1 MFDSCSQHLE
11 IFFLPAVP
19 TECLDRKWQP
29 QIPMTL
35 HSVLVSN
42 LGFISKAEKHQRFK
56 VYNILR
62 LLHEAYNYSCIKN
75 IFRYVD
81 LNNHILVLLEKYNK
95 QNVFFLERQNNN
107 DE

>member
-1 MFDSCSQHLE
+1 MHCITSKHENLN
-11 IFFLPAVP
+11 VKR
-19 TECLDRKWQP
+19 T
-29 QIPMTL
+29 
-35 HSVLVSN
+35 LVSN

-81 LNNHILVLLEKYNK
+81 FNNHILVLLEKYNK

>member
-1 MFDSCSQHLE
+1 MYVHYINVKRNKIQND
-11 IFFLPAVP
+11 FLCIV
-19 TECLDRKWQP
+19 TSKRENLNVKR
-29 QIPMTL
+29 T
-35 HSVLVSN
+35 LVSN

-75 IFRYVD
+75 TFRYVD
-81 LNNHILVLLEKYNK
+81 FNNHILVLLEKYNK